1 MCKNL
6 ANALIYEKLLKID
19 NPEFNLI
26 LTKSSLKI
34 KLNKFFDFEKIF
46 KLLNY
51 FYIKYKFQIDR
62 VSIDY
67 FNFELELENET
78 CPVSQEFLKDYEN
91 FISILEKVIMS
102 DKYFYSGINL
112 NNAEIIK
119 IRIFFKKELE
129 DGHEMLKENLADKF
143 YVLSDL
149 GFDLKK
155 KFLKIV

>member
-19 NPEFNLI
+19 NPDFNLI

-102 DKYFYSGINL
+102 D
-112 NNAEIIK
+112 
-119 IRIFFKKELE
+119 
-129 DGHEMLKENLADKF
+129 
-143 YVLSDL
+143 
-149 GFDLKK
+149 
-155 KFLKIV
+155 